1 MQYLAVFLL
10 EGPWFSIAS
19 RRDEM
24 CRFPPKWE
32 GTWFQSG
39 VRTPITIE
47 LNRLSNKG
55 RCLAS
60 EGDKFLVVDDK
71 SICYRCIVI
80 HEKHINVLQ
89 YKETFCHGRDN
100 LYSLCS
106 LITGDALLYS
116 MFRLNA
122 QPVHCPFKPPMTFTY
137 NRGHGECRSPVS
149 NIDSCI
155 EESRLVLR
163 YQACPDVSG
172 TESAVEE
179 LECVATW
186 KEGSLRYLV
195 GKISHNHI
203 TSNED
208 RFRCFVY
215 EKTNSL
221 QSSEN
226 ILGHNEEYST
236 FLNSENGFG
245 GNKLYDNVDFRLAQ
259 SGDATCN
266 GLFSPMEGSR
276 TMTLKKAA
284 TLSKCKYPV
293 WLTYFQ
299 HWHTLDYRKSYTF
312 HHRNTTLRISNNSA
326 IDISR
331 SGTGLQ
337 GEIPEVM
344 VTPLGL
350 KSSLSDNGEIRL
362 ICSDVKSINQTQ
374 ANIVAHFTV
383 GCQSGYVCL
392 WFYKRD
398 LHVIEVQIGL
408 TTRRMDE
415 ACHPTHFNSHIPF
428 ITLVTTNPEPREC
441 PYSGKFLVAGMSKME
456 RQKRSIL
463 TKKEKAINDV
473 VRGRIRRKRGFDKE
487 EPCEEELATLAVG
500 CETSDT
506 LEFRSHC
513 ANPSLI
519 SAYSCH
525 GRWSE
530 NDTNFLI
537 TTPQS
542 RTSIGAKR
550 YCFIYKE
557 VNGVIHFSSSSQSCV
572 RNINTGVEGVLA
584 FNATSVGKCLEANN
598 GAIFKNNLLVWFITI
613 ISVWLTATNTR

>member
-1 MQYLAVFLL
+1 
-10 EGPWFSIAS
+10 
-19 RRDEM
+19 M
-24 CRFPPKWE
+24 CRFPSKWE

-60 EGDKFLVVDDK
+60 EGDKFLVVGD
-71 SICYRCIVI
+71 SGVCYKCIVI

-89 YKETFCHGRDN
+89 YKETFCHGRSTLFN
-100 LYSLCS
+100 LCS

-149 NIDSCI
+149 SIDSCI

-179 LECVATW
+179 LECVAVW
-186 KEGSLRYLV
+186 KEGSSRYLV
-195 GKISHNHI
+195 GKVSHGHI

-215 EKTNSL
+215 EKANPL
-221 QSSEN
+221 QNGETGFSR
-226 ILGHNEEYST
+226 NEEFST
-236 FLNSENGFG
+236 FLTG
-245 GNKLYDNVDFRLAQ
+245 GSSYGAKQKLDNADYRLAQ

-276 TMTLKKAA
+276 TMSLKKAPVPN
-284 TLSKCKYPV
+284 KCKFPG

-312 HHRNTTLRISNNSA
+312 HHRNTTLKITNNSA
-326 IDISR
+326 VDVSH
-331 SGTGLQ
+331 SSDGSLH
-337 GEIPEVM
+337 GEIPDVI
-344 VTPLGL
+344 VTSMGL
-350 KSSLSDNGEIRL
+350 KSSLSENGEIRL
-362 ICSDVKSINQTQ
+362 ICSEIKSMNQTQ
-374 ANIVAHFTV
+374 VNIIAHFTV

-398 LHVIEVQIGL
+398 VHVIEVQSGS
-408 TTRRMDE
+408 TARRSED
-415 ACHPTHFNSHIPF
+415 ACHSSHFNFQLPF

-441 PYSGKFLVAGMSKME
+441 PYSGKFSVAGISKME
-456 RQKRSIL
+456 RQKRSIAINDE
-463 TKKEKAINDV
+463 KPEKAIISVNRDH
-473 VRGRIRRKRGFDKE
+473 IRSKRNLDSREGQQ
-487 EPCEEELATLAVG
+487 CEEEMSTLIVG

-506 LEFRSHC
+506 LEFRSQC
-513 ANPSLI
+513 SSSDMVQFVRMGNALYSLP
-519 SAYSCH
+519 AYSCH
-525 GRWSE
+525 GRWTE

-550 YCFIYKE
+550 YCFIYRE
-557 VNGVIHFSSSSQSCV
+557 VGGVIHFSSSSQSCV
-572 RNINTGVEGVLA
+572 RNITTGVEGVLA
-584 FNATSVGKCLEANN
+584 FNATNIGKYERE
-598 GAIFKNNLLVWFITI
+598 T
-613 ISVWLTATNTR
+613 

>member
-1 MQYLAVFLL
+1 MRWLIFVQYLAILIL
-10 EGPWFSIAS
+10 ESLPTFTAI

-24 CRFPPKWE
+24 CRFPGKWE

-39 VRTPITIE
+39 VRSPITIE
-47 LNRLSNKG
+47 MNQLSSKG

-60 EGDKFLVVDDK
+60 DGDKFLVVDDK
-71 SICYRCIVI
+71 SVCYRCIVI

-89 YKETFCHGRDN
+89 YKETFCHDRNN
-100 LYSLCS
+100 LYNLCS

-137 NRGHGECRSPVS
+137 SRGHGECKNPVS
-149 NIDSCI
+149 SLDGCI
-155 EESRLVLR
+155 EESRIVLR

-186 KEGSLRYLV
+186 KEGSSRYLV
-195 GKISHNHI
+195 GKVSHSHI

-215 EKTNSL
+215 EKANPL
-221 QSSEN
+221 QGNEN
-226 ILGHNEEYST
+226 TLNRNEGYNT
-236 FLNSENGFG
+236 FLSGEYGTSSKNHENF
-245 GNKLYDNVDFRLAQ
+245 DFRLAQ

-276 TMTLKKAA
+276 TMALKKAPIPN
-284 TLSKCKYPV
+284 KCKYPG

-312 HHRNTTLRISNNSA
+312 HHRNTTLKISNNSA
-326 IDISR
+326 VDMSH
-331 SGTGLQ
+331 SGAVSDASDFMALATGKKTFLT
-337 GEIPEVM
+337 E
-344 VTPLGL
+344 
-350 KSSLSDNGEIRL
+350 NGEIRL
-362 ICSDVKSINQTQ
+362 VCSEIKSLNHSSV
-374 ANIVAHFTV
+374 NVVAHFTV

-392 WFYKRD
+392 WFYRRD
-398 LHVIEVQIGL
+398 IHVIEVQSGP
-408 TTRRMDE
+408 TTRRIED
-415 ACHPTHFNSHIPF
+415 ACHPSHFESNTPF

-441 PYSGKFLVAGMSKME
+441 PYGGKFSVAGISQME
-456 RQKRSIL
+456 RQKRSPV
-463 TKKEKAINDV
+463 TNPKAISNLNIEEYQIN
-473 VRGRIRRKRGFDKE
+473 RMGSQGGRKRRRRNDQDKE
-487 EPCEEELATLAVG
+487 EPCEDEVTTLEVG
-500 CETSDT
+500 CNNIDS
-506 LEFRSHC
+506 LEFRSQC
-513 ANPSLI
+513 SSSSVI
-519 SAYSCH
+519 SEYSCH
-525 GRWSE
+525 GRWTE

-557 VNGVIHFSSSSQSCV
+557 VGSIIHFSSSSQSCV

-584 FNATSVGKCLEANN
+584 FNATKIDDA
-598 GAIFKNNLLVWFITI
+598 KNM
-613 ISVWLTATNTR
+613 TAS